1 LTISTGKGFDR
12 LEWIETPPP
21 KVGLALSGGGALGLA
36 HIGVLK
42 ILEQESTPIDYLAGT
57 SMGGIVAA
65 GYASGLSPTFLEQET
80 LRMAN
85 LRGLLTLADPSLPRR
100 GFFEGQKVRE
110 YLIGHLGDRTFD
122 ELRVPLTLV
131 ASDLNSGREVFM
143 REGRL
148 VDALR
153 ATIALPGVFTP
164 VERDGQLLV
173 DGGLLDNLPA
183 DAARHMG
190 ANIVIA
196 VDAATKNST
205 TSSLVEALH
214 QRRYVP
220 NGLVDT
226 VEVLYRSLGVM
237 MVEITRRRL
246 AEAQPEVIIRPTIP
260 QGVTAFTG
268 FSRASEIIA
277 AGEKAALEALPR
289 IQELLASSMSDTPCR
304 SSVVE

>member
-1 LTISTGKGFDR
+1 MGQS
-12 LEWIETPPP
+12 

-57 SMGGIVAA
+57 SIGGIVAA

-85 LRGLLTLADPSLPRR
+85 LRRLLTLADPSLPRR
-100 GFFEGQKVRE
+100 GFLEGQKVRE
-110 YLIGHLGDRTFD
+110 YLMGHLGDRTFD
-122 ELRVPLTLV
+122 DLRLPLTLV
-131 ASDLNSGREVFM
+131 AADLNSGREVFL

-148 VDALR
+148 VDAIR
-153 ATIALPGVFTP
+153 ATIALPGIFTP
-164 VERDGQLLV
+164 VERNGQLLV

-190 ANIVIA
+190 ADIVIA
-196 VDAATKNST
+196 VDAAADAST
-205 TSSLVEALH
+205 MSSLVEALR

-237 MVEITRRRL
+237 LVEITRRRL
-246 AEAQPEVIIRPTIP
+246 AEAQPEVIIRPAIP
-260 QGVTAFTG
+260 PGVTVLTG
-268 FSRASEIIA
+268 FSRATEIIA
-277 AGEKAALEALPR
+277 AGEKAAIEALPR
-289 IQELLASSMSDTPCR
+289 IQALLASPTSDTPSR
-304 SSVVE
+304 SPVVE